1 MAEKPDREFGR
12 RRPVAIQ
19 SAAPVKRSNHVA
31 LLLMGSF
38 AIGGGAYALMPS
50 ESCGPGQPGMASD
63 LQAGAKC
70 PPRGSTSSS
79 GGAGGWSSRSN
90 FFSSD
95 SSPGHPSTGSGA
107 SSDTS
112 SGGVTRG
119 GFGSFARAFMV
130 HFSGGG

>member
-1 MAEKPDREFGR
+1 MVENPVREFGR

-19 SAAPVKRSNHVA
+19 GAAPVKRSNHVA

-38 AIGGGAYALMPS
+38 AIGGSAYALMPG

-70 PPRGSTSSS
+70 APRGSTSSS
-79 GGAGGWSSRSN
+79 GRWWSSRSN

-95 SSPGHPSTGSGA
+95 SSPGHSSSGA
-107 SSDTS
+107 SSDTR